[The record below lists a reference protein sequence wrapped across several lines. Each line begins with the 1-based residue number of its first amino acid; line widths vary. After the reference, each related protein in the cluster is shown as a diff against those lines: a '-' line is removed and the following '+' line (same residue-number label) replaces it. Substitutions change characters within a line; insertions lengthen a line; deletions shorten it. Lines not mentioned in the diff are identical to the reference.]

1 MLHKGSTILHSS
13 NWDNLRFVLAVAE
26 DGSVSAAARRL
37 GVNHAT
43 VLRRVAAFEEEQ
55 GGPVF
60 EKTATGYRV
69 LPDRATVI
77 DAARDVANSV
87 LVVERLMHGARAPLR
102 GVVRVASTD
111 SLCQMVLPPLIA
123 ELNRLSPELRV
134 DLMSSNGHLDFSRL
148 QADITVRP
156 AERLPEDMTGEI
168 CTRFAF
174 HPYGAPGVEDRW
186 LGLTGPLARSNPAR
200 WITANVAPEAIVAGA
215 DSFLVLREM
224 ARAGLKKVVDFQ
236 DTDYGAE
243 YLGRLESLVSRD
255 SAEKDYELSREAAK
269 YIANAMAY
277 DDVIRVADLKTR
289 SQRFDRIETEMQV
302 KDGKLMHLTD
312 YLHPRAEEI
321 VGLLPE
327 KMGRKMEN
335 DPVWMNRI
343 DRWFNRGR
351 RIRTD
356 SLRGFAMLYFLGGL
370 RGWRRKTLRHRMEQD
385 HLESWLKM
393 VSGYLPDRYA
403 MAVETLR
410 CRRPVSYTHLT
421 LPTIL
426 LV

>member
-174 HPYGAPGVEDRW
+174 HPYGAPGVENRW

-224 ARAGLKKVVDFQ
+224 ARAGMGLAVLPGYVGDSCPGLERR
-236 DTDYGAE
+236 DGLMPASSVPVWVATYGA
-243 YLGRLESLVSRD
+243 LRQVPR
-255 SAEKDYELSREAAK
+255 
-269 YIANAMAY
+269 
-277 DDVIRVADLKTR
+277 IRIVC
-289 SQRFDRIETEMQV
+289 DRIREF
-302 KDGKLMHLTD
+302 L
-312 YLHPRAEEI
+312 AASS
-321 VGLLPE
+321 VGE
-327 KMGRKMEN
+327 
-335 DPVWMNRI
+335 
-343 DRWFNRGR
+343 
-351 RIRTD
+351 
-356 SLRGFAMLYFLGGL
+356 
-370 RGWRRKTLRHRMEQD
+370 
-385 HLESWLKM
+385 
-393 VSGYLPDRYA
+393 
-403 MAVETLR
+403 AVTTPAR
-410 CRRPVSYTHLT
+410 
-421 LPTIL
+421 
-426 LV
+426 